1 MEFRWLVENSKEWC
15 EGFRDY
21 IPIETEPRLQYRERS
36 NPLEAGIHEP
46 IWEGWIDV
54 PTVHVDI

>member
-21 IPIETEPRLQYRERS
+21 IPIETEPRLQYREKNVVS
-36 NPLEAGIHEP
+36 DNKGNCT
-46 IWEGWIDV
+46 WSDWKDV